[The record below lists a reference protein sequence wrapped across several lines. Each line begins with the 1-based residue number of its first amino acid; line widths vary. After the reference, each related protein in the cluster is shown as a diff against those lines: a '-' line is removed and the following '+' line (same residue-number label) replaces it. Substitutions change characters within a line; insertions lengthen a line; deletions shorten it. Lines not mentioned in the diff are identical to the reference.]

1 MERRKG
7 RRERR
12 ETRGGGAQEYCGAI
26 IGGED
31 ELVELEAYEALVAPD
46 ANTKRQKRTHSSRFV
61 TQQWARNLEW
71 GSRNGSGGGHGGGG
85 RGRGGDYSGD
95 NYSLVGQHRVG
106 FSRRRNKPASAMDE
120 TKL

>member
-12 ETRGGGAQEYCGAI
+12 EAKGGGEVGVEGAI

-46 ANTKRQKRTHSSRFV
+46 ANTKRQKRTHSSRFGS
-61 TQQWARNLEW
+61 QQWGPNLPW
-71 GSRNGSGGGHGGGG
+71 GSRNVGGGGG
-85 RGRGGDYSGD
+85 RD
-95 NYSLVGQHRVG
+95 NFSLIGQHRVG
-106 FSRRRNKPASAMDE
+106 SGRAARRRNKPASAVDE